1 MLKEKMLWIFYEDM
15 LKDEYRQCMDEGRC
29 VEPYAPE
36 IDRILAI
43 QDEEERN
50 RQAKELLIRME
61 EAPIKEDFRYQEPTA
76 LEDIRNCL
84 SSEAEKIYAYDT
96 EEFRNRITG
105 AIYGRVIAC
114 VLGMP
119 VEGWMRGK
127 IHAYLK
133 DTDQMP
139 LQYYIS
145 SSGKEEIR
153 QKYDLRE
160 MDPMTSYDRQKV

>member
-36 IDRILAI
+36 IDLILAI

-96 EEFRNRITG
+96 DEF
-105 AIYGRVIAC
+105 
-114 VLGMP
+114 
-119 VEGWMRGK
+119 
-127 IHAYLK
+127 
-133 DTDQMP
+133 
-139 LQYYIS
+139 
-145 SSGKEEIR
+145 
-153 QKYDLRE
+153 
-160 MDPMTSYDRQKV
+160 